1 MYHGEDSGH
10 LMVHCN
16 NKVMLIDFGV
26 KGSKNYSFF
35 LDEELFEL
43 HLTRENGRFSY
54 ELKHNEDID
63 SPHNRRRDQEKK
75 TGRWRMIAAGVVL
88 VFFAIV
94 LLAAWSNSPVERQEL
109 VDALALGAG
118 QQTEVSLFVKKSAL
132 ARHLPR

>member
-75 TGRWRMIAAGVVL
+75 TGRWRMIADHQ
-88 VFFAIV
+88 IV
-94 LLAAWSNSPVERQEL
+94 HLYHSWLTNVRL
-109 VDALALGAG
+109 YY
-118 QQTEVSLFVKKSAL
+118 LFVYSFSMIRLTEDKSNG
-132 ARHLPR
+132 